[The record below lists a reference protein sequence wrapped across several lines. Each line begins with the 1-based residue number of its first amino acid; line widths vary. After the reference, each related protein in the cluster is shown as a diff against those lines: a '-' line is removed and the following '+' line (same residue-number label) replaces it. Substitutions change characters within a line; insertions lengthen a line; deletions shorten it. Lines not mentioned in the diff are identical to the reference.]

1 MDYEEGKHRMNH
13 KICFVTTVC
22 FVPTGVSLLAGL
34 GVYTLFKTD
43 RVSITEVKDKEREDE
58 SKRVRKQT
66 NKQTFC
72 L

>member
-22 FVPTGVSLLAGL
+22 FVPTGVSLLAGRVFTHFL
-34 GVYTLFKTD
+34 KTD
-43 RVSITEVKDKEREDE
+43 RVSITEVTDKEREDE